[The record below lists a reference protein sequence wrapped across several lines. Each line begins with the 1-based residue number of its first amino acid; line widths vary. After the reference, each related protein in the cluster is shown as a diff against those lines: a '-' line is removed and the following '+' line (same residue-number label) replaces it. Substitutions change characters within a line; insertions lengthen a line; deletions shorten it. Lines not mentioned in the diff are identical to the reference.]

1 MAPVKKATKKS
12 TYNSPFKKGEEGA
25 RKKEAKDLTAD
36 EIKNV
41 QAMVKQI
48 GSGKQNG
55 IIIVLEEF
63 KEGEKRGIQG
73 VSFCHNI
80 GPSERIQAIVP
91 ALGMPIS
98 LIMVIM
104 AMMQKEGME

>member
-1 MAPVKKATKKS
+1 MAPTKK
-12 TYNSPFKKGEEGA
+12 TAYKSPFKKGQEGVN
-25 RKKEAKDLTAD
+25 KKEAKDLTKK
-36 EIKNV
+36 EIESV
-41 QAMVKQI
+41 QTLVEEI
-48 GSGKQNG
+48 GSGKKNG

-63 KEGEKRGIQG
+63 SEGTKRGIQG

-91 ALGMPIS
+91 ALGMPIG